1 MFKKIGTLNCV
12 CLCQVFGL
20 LQTDEVI
27 ITPERENH
35 IKSRHPED
43 YALFE
48 KFAKIIITSPDMI
61 IKDEK
66 HIGTIF
72 LIKALEDTNLS
83 IIIRVALE
91 TDTPGYQNSVMTFY
105 RIRDKNLKKLVR
117 KNQILYRIK

>member
-1 MFKKIGTLNCV
+1 MFKKIGTLNCA
-12 CLCQVFGL
+12 CLRQAFGL

-72 LIKALEDTNLS
+72 MIKALENTNLS

-105 RIRDKNLKKLVR
+105 RIRDKNLKKLVQ
-117 KNQILYRIK
+117 KNRILYRIK